1 MKLEFMKKYFKRKR
15 KKSLQ
20 ACASRDQTA
29 EIYHFR
35 KCTDVQRMF
44 HELSEK
50 VMDKA
55 FIKTREHL
63 QNSYPACKSNDAWI
77 EETHPNFIRCTE
89 RLQMSSPWLLQYFK
103 DIEHVAIQNTSYS
116 KLETRIWEQMEDARI
131 DPFGSDGLKRALSYI
146 KTASAASLPSNQSCS
161 QVRHCK

>member
-1 MKLEFMKKYFKRKR
+1 
-15 KKSLQ
+15 
-20 ACASRDQTA
+20 
-29 EIYHFR
+29 
-35 KCTDVQRMF
+35 MF
-44 HELSEK
+44 HELTDK

-55 FIKTREHL
+55 FIKTREHV
-63 QNSYPACKSNDAWI
+63 QNSYSECKSNDAWI
-77 EETHPNFIRCTE
+77 EEKQHHFMKCTQTL
-89 RLQMSSPWLLQYFK
+89 RISIPWLWEYLT